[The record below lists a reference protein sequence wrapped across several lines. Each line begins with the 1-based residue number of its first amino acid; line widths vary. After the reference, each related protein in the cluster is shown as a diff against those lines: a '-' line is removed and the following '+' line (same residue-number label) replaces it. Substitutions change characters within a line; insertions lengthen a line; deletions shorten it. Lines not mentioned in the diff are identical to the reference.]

1 MRNVG
6 VKVCPKL
13 SEETAIIIGE
23 AVPKSDDV
31 RDFISISKLIRRND
45 RPEKIEIMDTFNK
58 YGEK

>member
-23 AVPKSDDV
+23 AVSKSDDV
-31 RDFISISKLIRRND
+31 RDFISISKSVGMADQRR
-45 RPEKIEIMDTFNK
+45 
-58 YGEK
+58 